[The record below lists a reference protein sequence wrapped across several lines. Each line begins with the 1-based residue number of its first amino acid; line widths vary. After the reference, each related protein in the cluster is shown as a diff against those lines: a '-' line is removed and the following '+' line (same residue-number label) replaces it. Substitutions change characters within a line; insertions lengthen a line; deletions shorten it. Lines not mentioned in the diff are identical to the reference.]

1 MLLKI
6 VLGAV
11 ILSTSSI
18 YAQTVNPQ
26 FFQYQDNVFKELNKD
41 PNVRAQYEK
50 VKQLETKY
58 ANSIRGL
65 DAESVRMAASSAN
78 PQKSMFADDYNQWKE
93 SVAIS
98 KELGNARDAL
108 NADIAKS
115 GGHQIY
121 THSYDFAEGIANDL
135 KTTSGPKVVG
145 FLAGFSSAGHDAKV
159 VDNLNTM
166 QKAAAEYFGLKAN
179 SSYGLIN
186 GASMDGGIN
195 ERFEEAVKDGKFK
208 PAVDPKNF
216 KSYGAVSV
224 NIGEWGGMMTTNKS
238 VLLADSPAGNY
249 EMKANP
255 QSSSL
260 NPLALTQAAT
270 IAGANVHVMLN
281 EGGEIGLKEVLEYIN
296 NQHKPG
302 QKALIHLGIGYD
314 PTNPSKDKGIRGAS
328 FLARHLALHPELID
342 SLEKSGVK
350 FMAVD
355 ATSGRHYS
363 SIKEYLKSPD
373 WKTQLLKFSKA
384 GTELNSKE
392 FEAKKKLIAEL
403 EEKVKS
409 ETNKDKKKALNNQI
423 GTLKGEIALT
433 ENRVNSETKIAEY
446 VGELSKIKGYQS
458 GSGAL
463 ERVAKA
469 SGSAIEATRRS
480 GATVDPAAAAKEAV
494 KGVK

>member
-1 MLLKI
+1 
-6 VLGAV
+6 
-11 ILSTSSI
+11 
-18 YAQTVNPQ
+18 
-26 FFQYQDNVFKELNKD
+26 
-41 PNVRAQYEK
+41 
-50 VKQLETKY
+50 
-58 ANSIRGL
+58 
-65 DAESVRMAASSAN
+65 
-78 PQKSMFADDYNQWKE
+78 MFASDYNQWRE
-93 SVAIS
+93 SVAKS
-98 KELGNARDAL
+98 KELGAAREAL
-108 NADIAKS
+108 SDGITKS

-121 THSYDFAEGIANDL
+121 THSYDFAESIANDL
-135 KTTSGPKVVG
+135 KTASGPKVVG
-145 FLAGFSSAGHDAKV
+145 FLAGFSSAGHDSKV

-208 PAVDPKNF
+208 PAVDSKNF

-260 NPLALTQAAT
+260 NPLSVAQAAT
-270 IAGANVHVMLN
+270 AAGASVHIMLT

-355 ATSGRHYS
+355 ATTGRHYS

-384 GTELNSKE
+384 GTEL
-392 FEAKKKLIAEL
+392 
-403 EEKVKS
+403 
-409 ETNKDKKKALNNQI
+409 
-423 GTLKGEIALT
+423 
-433 ENRVNSETKIAEY
+433 
-446 VGELSKIKGYQS
+446 S
-458 GSGAL
+458 GQFH
-463 ERVAKA
+463 R
-469 SGSAIEATRRS
+469 
-480 GATVDPAAAAKEAV
+480 
-494 KGVK
+494 